1 MLSKLVGNI
10 SKRASVLSRPAAM
23 TAIPQRQM
31 LNKLGLSEQM
41 WPDESLVTSDG
52 QVDLWKD
59 KVNANTSLSLKT
71 T

>member
-31 LNKLGLSEQM
+31 LNQLGLSEQM